1 VNSHSDTPVNTEKGV
16 ASAPM
21 AQRLRSAFRK
31 CIEMDGTLGK
41 RLSAYACRE
50 PIDFSRLG
58 EAVDRLVERI
68 EENGGGRS
76 PAPGQRMPPFVLPDE
91 SGRLLHLEAWLRMA
105 QRPSCSIAGI
115 GVHTVE

>member
-21 AQRLRSAFRK
+21 AERLRSAFRK

-50 PIDFSRLG
+50 PIDFSRLRRGCRQARRKDSG
-58 EAVDRLVERI
+58 EWRRQVA
-68 EENGGGRS
+68 RS
-76 PAPGQRMPPFVLPDE
+76 WPEDAAFCL
-91 SGRLLHLEAWLRMA
+91 
-105 QRPSCSIAGI
+105 AG
-115 GVHTVE
+115 